1 VARAYLRAEVD
12 RRRREVVAAQP
23 EVSPEVFH
31 LFDGDR
37 RP

>member
-23 EVSPEVFH
+23 EVTPEVFH

-37 RP
+37 RS